1 MAKPSPLDD
10 IRSGFEFFEV
20 WQDKY
25 RFLIDIGKQVGVLPP
40 PARNEA
46 KHPISVYADAARRAG
61 YIVEDEKVLDTV
73 ANTRNGGN

>member
-1 MAKPSPLDD
+1 MRLERDL
-10 IRSGFEFFEV
+10 
-20 WQDKY
+20 Y
-25 RFLIDIGKQVGVLPP
+25 Y
-40 PARNEA
+40 EA